1 MNSINVVGK
10 AIVTEGSSV
19 NPMERH
25 RPSLPDLCSS
35 PSGVGYWPCGLGWT
49 PHLSWLAFRLL
60 ENERLLV
67 LHGVCSGSRM
77 RLFVWYVKSL
87 VVILK
92 GVNVCVYLGV
102 SLESERERRPSCN
115 QTSVFSLLI
124 SNGSLTTTSLSFTMC
139 GWRPRTV
146 LFFWAVSPEG
156 WGQRMFNN

>member
-1 MNSINVVGK
+1 MRFKNEFHKCCGQSLM
-10 AIVTEGSSV
+10 TEGSSV

-25 RPSLPDLCSS
+25 RPNLPALCSS
-35 PSGVGYWPCGLGWT
+35 PSGLGWT
-49 PHLSWLAFRLL
+49 PHLSWLAFCLL

-92 GVNVCVYLGV
+92 GVNVSVYLGV